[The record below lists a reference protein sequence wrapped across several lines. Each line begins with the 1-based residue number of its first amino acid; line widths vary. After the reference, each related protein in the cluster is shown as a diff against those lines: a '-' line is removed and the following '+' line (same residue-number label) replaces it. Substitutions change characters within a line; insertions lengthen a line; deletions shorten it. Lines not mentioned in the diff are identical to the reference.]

1 MRRLADAG
9 EPQSAT
15 AAAARPRLAPQL
27 RHYGELLHRGQVSS
41 PEGVDPEQWRAQ
53 IRAQARRDWR

>member
-1 MRRLADAG
+1 MRAEHEQRFRRIVSDYLQRPAG
-9 EPQSAT
+9 D
-15 AAAARPRLAPQL
+15 
-27 RHYGELLHRGQVSS
+27 YGELLHRGQVSS